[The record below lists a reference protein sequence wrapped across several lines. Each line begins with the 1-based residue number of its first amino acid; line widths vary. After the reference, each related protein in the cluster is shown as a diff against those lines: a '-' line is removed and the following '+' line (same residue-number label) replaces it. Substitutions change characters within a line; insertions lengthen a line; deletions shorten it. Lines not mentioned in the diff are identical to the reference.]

1 MKKNIEIWR
10 LFADTCQKNGTPAIV
25 QICHPGRQSVRGAG
39 RRGLFTQTMA
49 PSAIPMNLGNG
60 LLAKF
65 VRWLVFGAPRE
76 MTVEDIKRVIDLF
89 VDTARLMADSGF
101 AGVQLHGAH
110 GYLLSTLIYSQT
122 CRLKILTRILLYS
135 TISHQQGMRHVA
147 SHNMASLF
155 YCELTFV

>member
-10 LFADTCQKNGTPAIV
+10 LFADTCQKKGTPAIV

-49 PSAIPMNLGNG
+49 PSAVPMNMGNG

-110 GYLLSTLIYSQT
+110 GYLLSTLIYSQS
-122 CRLKILTRILLYS
+122 CGLKILTRNTLI
-135 TISHQQGMRHVA
+135 
-147 SHNMASLF
+147 
-155 YCELTFV
+155 